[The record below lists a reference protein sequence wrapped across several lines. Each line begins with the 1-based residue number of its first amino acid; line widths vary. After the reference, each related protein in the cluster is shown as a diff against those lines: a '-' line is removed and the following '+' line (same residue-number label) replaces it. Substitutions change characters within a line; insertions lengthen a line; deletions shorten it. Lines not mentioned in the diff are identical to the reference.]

1 MTYSVPHQLSLQHI
15 QELLSKHSLS
25 NPYTYLLVFAAV
37 TLLIQTVLFLRS
49 NVTLTH
55 NASTV
60 KIGHTSLADL
70 IRQHCPSLTGR
81 FVPTPWLANGH
92 LQTVFAGAA
101 ARVGKREFEYEREI
115 LQLPDGGQVGIDY
128 ARPNPST
135 NDTTNKTASPK
146 AIVILLHGLGG
157 GSYDKY
163 ILDFIPYALKRGYTV
178 ASLNSRG
185 CGGIPVKTPQ
195 LYSGSWTHDLHA
207 MVTHIK
213 STYPHARLFGV
224 GFSLGGNIFT
234 KWVGEQGENCVLDG
248 FVSVA
253 NPYDLQLN
261 QTWLHSSFL
270 GKELY
275 SRVMSDGLKVFYD
288 KHKAALE
295 PHAESF
301 IAPIQ
306 TAHVLATKYLAEFDD
321 AVTRRMFAFRNVY
334 EYYRVA
340 SSSQY
345 VPDIRVPSL
354 FLSDLND
361 PIVGPP
367 AIPVRDVLANPYI
380 VLACTKRGGHLGWWE
395 GLVQPR
401 RWYPVPILEFVDLI
415 CMAKS
420 MKDGGHVE
428 VRRVGRHLHKMHSH
442 YVPRHLRVESGG
454 ERSERQE
461 GERLEHQE
469 SRKGSPTRGRK
480 PTKVVN
486 HSSTTSQTSPV
497 RQVAGRVVAPKP
509 VRDSSTQD
517 KPTAVARAF
526 KFWDAFMGSKSVEAR
541 IVKAFVGTIVVGL
554 LLVLRR
560 NRKGV
565 AKKLV

>member
-15 QELLSKHSLS
+15 QELLTKDTLS

-70 IRQHCPSLTGR
+70 IRRHCPSLTGR

-128 ARPNPST
+128 ARPNPSA
-135 NDTTNKTASPK
+135 NDSPK

-401 RWYPVPILEFVDLI
+401 R
-415 CMAKS
+415 
-420 MKDGGHVE
+420 
-428 VRRVGRHLHKMHSH
+428 
-442 YVPRHLRVESGG
+442 
-454 ERSERQE
+454 
-461 GERLEHQE
+461 
-469 SRKGSPTRGRK
+469 
-480 PTKVVN
+480 
-486 HSSTTSQTSPV
+486 
-497 RQVAGRVVAPKP
+497 QVAGRVVAPKP
-509 VRDSSTQD
+509 ARDSSTQD

-541 IVKAFVGTIVVGL
+541 IVKAFVGTVVVGL